1 MGIKNWSHFWYKK
14 SYMSK
19 IKFWAITCV
28 LALLVSCSQ
37 QKRYISY
44 KVQEGETLRDIAKKV
59 NVKTEDLERLNPD
72 VGETPTANSTII
84 IPNPEF
90 KKTLPIIQKT
100 DKDKEVKTDTDTDTG
115 TETDIKT
122 PETDT
127 DEVKDAPDS
136 TQIVRTV
143 YTYKFHTVK
152 PGETVYRL
160 TKTYNISK
168 DELIKLNPE
177 FPSIKDNLLS
187 VGQKLKVKVA
197 EKKVVYISREEDL
210 KNHVTHTVK
219 PKETVYSLTRF
230 YNISKQ
236 ELIDLNPEFP
246 EIANNALS
254 IGQVLRI
261 RPIEE
266 KLTSD
271 SSTIYT
277 DTIAISEPIK
287 LAFLLPFKAKELDS
301 LPEEDIFDEVKSR
314 GSARVANMVT
324 DFYLGAEM
332 ALDSITKMGIQ
343 VDVGVFDTGNRGSL
357 VEQIIEEDKLGDRD
371 VIIGPFY
378 SDQVEKVAREASNA
392 VVFPHFSKSQDE
404 FSSSNI
410 VKSAPEKKTH
420 SAFLAEYLNEV
431 YNGETIFIVGDGT
444 DESNEQ
450 LEFLEKQFKR
460 NDSIKEIY
468 TLKPEDGYIKKER
481 FTDKMKPNV
490 HNWVILTSLNSN
502 DKSHIANAI
511 NSMVV
516 LPEDVTA
523 RIFSIDK
530 TAAFENINNNTLAR
544 VDFTY
549 VTDSFNDENDS
560 NLKRFIKEYKKKN
573 KSIPTEYAIRGFDLT
588 YDVLIRMA
596 SGEDLIDTYKE
607 GVSMR
612 LVNKF
617 DFKKKFLGTT
627 NNRGLFIVKY
637 TKDLFLERLK

>member
-1 MGIKNWSHFWYKK
+1 
-14 SYMSK
+14 MSK

-28 LALLVSCSQ
+28 LAILVSCSQ

-44 KVQEGETLRDIAKKV
+44 KVQQGETMRDIAEKI

-72 VGETPTANSTII
+72 VGENPTANSTII

-100 DKDKEVKTDTDTDTG
+100 DKDKEVKTDTDTG
-115 TETDIKT
+115 TDTDIET
-122 PETDT
+122 PETDI

-143 YTYKFHTVK
+143 YSYKFHTVQ

-177 FPSIKDNLLS
+177 FPKIKDNLLS

-210 KNHVTHTVK
+210 KNHVTHTVQ

-236 ELIDLNPEFP
+236 QLIDLNPEFP
-246 EIANNALS
+246 EIENNALS

-271 SSTIYT
+271 SFKIYT

-301 LPEEDIFDEVKSR
+301 LPEEDIFDEIKSNR
-314 GSARVANMVT
+314 SARVANMVT

-332 ALDSITKMGIQ
+332 ALDSITSMGIQ
-343 VDVGVFDTGNRGSL
+343 VDVAVFDTGNRGSY
-357 VEQIIEEDKLGDRD
+357 VEQLIEEDKLGDRD
-371 VIIGPFY
+371 AIIGPFY
-378 SDQVEKVAREASNA
+378 SDQVEKVADEAKNA
-392 VVFPHFSKSQDE
+392 VVFPHFSNNQDK

-410 VKSAPEKKTH
+410 VKSAPDKETH
-420 SAFLAEYLNEV
+420 SAFLVEYLNEI
-431 YNGETIFIVGDGT
+431 YNGETIFIVSDGKK
-444 DESNEQ
+444 ESDEQ
-450 LEFLEKQFKR
+450 LEFIEKLFKK
-460 NDSIKEIY
+460 NDSITQIY

-490 HNWVILTSLNSN
+490 HNWVILTS
-502 DKSHIANAI
+502 DKESYLADAI

-523 RIFSIDK
+523 QVFSIDK
-530 TAAFENINNNTLAR
+530 TDAYEGIDNNILAR
-544 VDFTY
+544 IDFTF
-549 VTDSFNDENDS
+549 VTDNYYDDNDEN
-560 NLKRFIKEYKKKN
+560 LKSFVKKYKKRN
-573 KSIPTEYAIRGFDLT
+573 RANPSEYAIRGFDLT
-588 YDVLIRMA
+588 YDVLIRLA
-596 SGEDLIDTYKE
+596 SGEDLTDTYKE

>member
-1 MGIKNWSHFWYKK
+1 MN
-14 SYMSK
+14 K

-44 KVQEGETLRDIAKKV
+44 KVQEGETLKDIAKKV

-72 VGETPTANSTII
+72 VGDNPSVNSTII

-100 DKDKEVKTDTDTDTG
+100 DKGKDKEVVTETKTDQEIPDTTDVD
-115 TETDIKT
+115 KVK
-122 PETDT
+122 
-127 DEVKDAPDS
+127 EVPDS
-136 TQIVRTV
+136 TQIVRTI
-143 YTYKFHTVK
+143 YTYKFHTVQ

-160 TKTYNISK
+160 TKTYNITK

-177 FPSIKDNLLS
+177 FPKIKDNLLS
-187 VGQKLKVKVA
+187 VGQELKVKVA

-210 KNHVTHTVK
+210 KNHVTHTVQ

-236 ELIDLNPEFP
+236 ELMDLNPEFP
-246 EIANNALS
+246 EIADNSLT

-271 SSTIYT
+271 SSTMYV

-287 LAFLLPFKAKELDS
+287 LTFLLPFKAKELDS
-301 LPEEDIFDEVKSR
+301 LPEEDIFDVLKSG

-332 ALDSITKMGIQ
+332 ALDSITSMGIQ
-343 VDVGVFDTGNRGSL
+343 VDVSVFDTGNRGSL
-357 VEQIIEEDKLGDRD
+357 IEKIIDEDKLEESD

-378 SDQVEKVAREASNA
+378 SDQVERVADKAKNA

-404 FSSSNI
+404 FSSSNVI
-410 VKSAPEKKTH
+410 KSAPDKKTH
-420 SAFLAEYLNEV
+420 SAFLVEYLNEI
-431 YNGETIFIVGDGT
+431 YKGETIFIVSDGQKQS
-444 DESNEQ
+444 DEQ
-450 LEFLEKQFKR
+450 LEFLEKQFKK
-460 NDSIKEIY
+460 NDSIKHIY
-468 TLKPEDGYIKKER
+468 TLKPEDGFIKKER
-481 FTDKMKPNV
+481 FTEKMKPNV
-490 HNWVILTSLNSN
+490 HNWVILTS
-502 DKSHIANAI
+502 DEKSYIADAI

-523 RIFSIDK
+523 QVFTIDK
-530 TAAFENINNNTLAR
+530 VPAYNDINNNTLAR
-544 VDFTY
+544 IDFTY
-549 VTDSFNDENDS
+549 VTDNFYDENDK
-560 NLKRFIKEYKKKN
+560 NLKNFIKKYNSKN
-573 KSIPTEYAIRGFDLT
+573 KDIPSEYAIRGFDLT

-607 GVSMR
+607 GISMR

-627 NNRGLFIVKY
+627 NNRGLFIVRY
-637 TKDLFLERLK
+637 TKDLTLERLK

>member
-1 MGIKNWSHFWYKK
+1 MN
-14 SYMSK
+14 K

-44 KVQEGETLRDIAKKV
+44 KVLEGETLKDIAKKV

-72 VGETPTANSTII
+72 VGDNPTVNSTII

-100 DKDKEVKTDTDTDTG
+100 DKGKDKEVVTE
-115 TETDIKT
+115 TETDQEIPDT
-122 PETDT
+122 TDV
-127 DEVKDAPDS
+127 DKVKEVPDS
-136 TQIVRTV
+136 TQIVRTI
-143 YTYKFHTVK
+143 YTYKFHTVQ

-160 TKTYNISK
+160 TKTYNITK

-177 FPSIKDNLLS
+177 FPKIKDNLLS
-187 VGQKLKVKVA
+187 VGQELKVKVA

-210 KNHVTHTVK
+210 KNHVTHTVQ

-236 ELIDLNPEFP
+236 ELMELNPEFP
-246 EIANNALS
+246 EIADNALT

-271 SSTIYT
+271 SSTMYV

-287 LAFLLPFKAKELDS
+287 LTFLLPFKAKELDS
-301 LPEEDIFDEVKSR
+301 LPEEDIFDVLKSG

-332 ALDSITKMGIQ
+332 ALDSITSMGIQ
-343 VDVGVFDTGNRGSL
+343 VDVSVFDTGNRGSL
-357 VEQIIEEDKLGDRD
+357 IEKIIDEDKLEESD

-378 SDQVEKVAREASNA
+378 SDQVERVADKAKNA

-404 FSSSNI
+404 FSSSNVI
-410 VKSAPEKKTH
+410 KSAPDKKTH
-420 SAFLAEYLNEV
+420 SAFLVEYLNEI
-431 YNGETIFIVGDGT
+431 YKGETIFIVSDGQKQS
-444 DESNEQ
+444 DEQ
-450 LEFLEKQFKR
+450 LEFLEKQFKK
-460 NDSIKEIY
+460 NDSIKHVY
-468 TLKPEDGYIKKER
+468 TLKPEDGFIKKER
-481 FTDKMKPNV
+481 FTEKMKPNV
-490 HNWVILTSLNSN
+490 HNWVILTS
-502 DKSHIANAI
+502 DEKSYIADAI

-523 RIFSIDK
+523 QVFTIDK
-530 TAAFENINNNTLAR
+530 VPAYNDINNNTLAR
-544 VDFTY
+544 IDFTY
-549 VTDSFNDENDS
+549 VTDNFYDENDK
-560 NLKRFIKEYKKKN
+560 NLKNFIKKYNSKN
-573 KSIPTEYAIRGFDLT
+573 KDIPSEYAIRGFDLT

-607 GVSMR
+607 GISMR

-627 NNRGLFIVKY
+627 NNRGLFIVRY
-637 TKDLFLERLK
+637 TKDLTLERLK